1 MGKTRMLIEQQ
12 IAAARKRVHRDGY
25 DMSFGEIASMYERGE
40 LVINPEYQRLFRWT
54 AEKKTAFIESLLLNI
69 PIPPV
74 FVFTLSSGHWEL
86 VDGLQRVST
95 VFEFMG
101 ILKDEQGSLRPRFVC
116 GPSDLLPD
124 LQGRAWPGNDN
135 DNRGKPIGAA
145 QQIAIRR
152 SRLRIEILDQQTD
165 PEVKFELFQRLN
177 TGGTNLSEQEV
188 RNCIIAS
195 IDPDAHDRLERMAMY
210 PMFVE
215 MTDVGK
221 EREKRQYRLELV
233 VRLLVLR
240 HVKYT
245 QDIDIHKYLDK
256 GIVEILTNTD
266 FSWKEEEDSFKRT
279 VDLLHKAAGKEA
291 FRTNKRFSLGKYE
304 FATLGLSKALD
315 AKKAPSVAVTKI
327 KLDGISSLSEAKKYS
342 GGGVTGSTRLLKF
355 VIPHA
360 QNHFSV

>member
-1 MGKTRMLIEQQ
+1 MLIEQQ
-12 IAAARKRVHRDGY
+12 IAIARKRVHRDGY
-25 DMSFGEIASMYERGE
+25 DMSFGELASMYERGE

-74 FVFTLSSGHWEL
+74 FVFTLANGHWEL

-95 VFEFMG
+95 ILEFMG
-101 ILKDEQGSLRPRFVC
+101 ILLDESGTPRPHFVC
-116 GPSDLLPD
+116 GASELLPD
-124 LQGRAWPGNDN
+124 LEGRIWSAPTTESD
-135 DNRGKPIGAA
+135 RSIGSA

-195 IDPDAHDRLERMAMY
+195 IDPEAHIRLERMTAY
-210 PMFVE
+210 PKFVE
-215 MTDVGK
+215 MTDVGR

-233 VRLLVLR
+233 VRLIVLR
-240 HVKYT
+240 HIRYS
-245 QDIDIHKYLDK
+245 QDVDIHKYLDK
-256 GIVEILTNTD
+256 GIVELLTNEN
-266 FSWKEEEDSFKRT
+266 FMWNLEEESFKKSM
-279 VDLLHKAAGKEA
+279 DLLYSAAGKEA

-304 FATLGLSKALD
+304 FASLGVSKSIDTKKPLSATNLKSKLD
-315 AKKAPSVAVTKI
+315 AIADLP
-327 KLDGISSLSEAKKYS
+327 EAKKYS

-360 QNHFSV
+360 QNHLSA

>member
-1 MGKTRMLIEQQ
+1 MLLEQQ
-12 IAAARKRVHRDGY
+12 IATARKRVHRDGY
-25 DMSFGEIASMYERGE
+25 DMSFGELASMYERGE

-54 AEKKTAFIESLLLNI
+54 PEKKTAFIESLLLNI

-74 FVFTLSSGHWEL
+74 FVFTLDNGHWEL

-95 VFEFMG
+95 ILEFMG
-101 ILKDEQGSLRPRFVC
+101 LLRDEHGNLMPGSIC
-116 GPSDLLPD
+116 ESSELLPD
-124 LQGRAWPGNDN
+124 LEGRRWPTSNEGAS
-135 DNRGKPIGAA
+135 RRLIGPG

-165 PEVKFELFQRLN
+165 PELKFELFQRLN

-195 IDPDAHDRLERMAMY
+195 IDPKAHTRLEEMANY
-210 PMFVE
+210 PKFVE

-233 VRLLVLR
+233 VRLIVLR
-240 HVKYT
+240 HVKYA
-245 QDIDIHKYLDK
+245 QNIDIHKFLDK
-256 GIVEILTNTD
+256 GIVEILSN
-266 FSWKEEEDSFKRT
+266 FNFPWKNEEDVFKKT
-279 VDLLHKAAGKEA
+279 IDLLHKADGKEA

-304 FATLGLSKALD
+304 FSTLGVSKSIDIGKALS
-315 AKKAPSVAVTKI
+315 APNVKI
-327 KLDGISSLSEAKKYS
+327 KLDGIVGLPEAKKYS

-360 QNHFSV
+360 TPHFAA